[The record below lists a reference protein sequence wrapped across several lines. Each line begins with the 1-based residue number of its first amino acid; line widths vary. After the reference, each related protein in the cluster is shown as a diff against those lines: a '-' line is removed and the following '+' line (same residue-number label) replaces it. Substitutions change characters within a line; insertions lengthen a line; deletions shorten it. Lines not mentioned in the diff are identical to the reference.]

1 MAIGSLE
8 KRACAGKVA
17 TDVARDLAVHH
28 RDDRHCDLFRLM
40 SMYSL
45 PWPAVPSY
53 LDGHK
58 KVFAWISENE
68 TATFAVPDY
77 LGP

>member
-1 MAIGSLE
+1 
-8 KRACAGKVA
+8 
-17 TDVARDLAVHH
+17 
-28 RDDRHCDLFRLM
+28 M